1 MLQVQVWGG
10 ISVRG
15 ATSVCVFTG
24 VMESVGYQTILERS
38 LLPFVRRVFLDG
50 HRFWQDNDPKHT
62 SNATKQWMKDNEIN
76 HWPTPPESPVS
87 RHHYNT

>member
-1 MLQVQVWGG
+1 MLQVHVLGG

-24 VMESVGYQTILERS
+24 VMESVGYQTILERN
-38 LLPFVRRVFLDG
+38 LLPFVRRVFPDG
-50 HRFWQDNDPKHT
+50 HRFWQDTKHT
-62 SNATKQWMKDNEIN
+62 SNATKQWMKDNGIN
-76 HWPTPPESPVS
+76 DWPTPPESPVS